1 MDIYTLGYDI
11 GTNRSRI
18 YDSLCNFYSIFE
30 QLTRFRH
37 VKSNK
42 KSGSFTR
49 DRSSDPRQPTET
61 WMMVT
66 FSQMESNYD
75 STNRKRKK
83 AIPRNSVINS
93 EIRRA
98 NVGRNSN
105 LCTLIDPPH
114 VPVPRRD
121 FKKIVGRSVPNS
133 RNVWSTG

>member
-1 MDIYTLGYDI
+1 MDIYTLGNDI

-18 YDSLCNFYSIFE
+18 YDSLCKFLFNFRGVDAISPC
-30 QLTRFRH
+30 
-37 VKSNK
+37 KK
-42 KSGSFTR
+42 KSGSFAR
-49 DRSSDPRQPTET
+49 YRSPDPRQPTET

-66 FSQMESNYD
+66 FSQIESNYD

-83 AIPRNSVINS
+83 GIPRNSVINS

-121 FKKIVGRSVPNS
+121 FKEIVGRSVPNS
-133 RNVWSTG
+133 RDRMSTG